1 MGVKA
6 VLWLTEKMKETYRQ
20 GKKTERIFL
29 IDQIEIFTKIILL
42 SNCTG
47 HTDPCGNPESSG
59 GSAVFIILE
68 NTHYKCLS
76 TYMLASKPECAYKKQ
91 T

>member
-29 IDQIEIFTKIILL
+29 TEQIEIF
-42 SNCTG
+42 
-47 HTDPCGNPESSG
+47 
-59 GSAVFIILE
+59 
-68 NTHYKCLS
+68 
-76 TYMLASKPECAYKKQ
+76 
-91 T
+91 